1 MDQVKAIFYKDGTG
15 AIQGP
20 FHPGQMQNW
29 WKMGHLRNDLMVRVG
44 ADGAFESLESRLSK
58 TTDPFG
64 IDDLLA
70 KMARIKIETKERNDR
85 MWMNEVRKWVSA
97 KGWKNE
103 TDPDVTKSADV
114 VKEIT
119 KYPLERFEKDED
131 VTTE

>member
-1 MDQVKAIFYKDGTG
+1 
-15 AIQGP
+15 
-20 FHPGQMQNW
+20 
-29 WKMGHLRNDLMVRVG
+29 MVRVG

>member
-29 WKMGHLRNDLMVRVG
+29 WKMGHLRNDLMIRVG